1 MSTAK
6 TIAAFCG
13 SKEGKNPLYARD
25 AALLGQLIGKN
36 GYDLIYGGSQ
46 FGIMGAVANNALSHG
61 AKVTGVLPEVL
72 ISWEQ
77 QHDGITELI
86 ITKDMHERKKL
97 LFEKADVG
105 IILPGG
111 VGTLDELFEMVTWNQ
126 LSIHDKKIYILN
138 TDGFYDNLIAH
149 LQRMEQDGF
158 LYEQSSKMITVFA
171 EPNALMEEIKKN
183 IQ

>member
-1 MSTAK
+1 MSSAN

-13 SKEGKNPLYARD
+13 SKEGKNPLYIRD
-25 AALLGQLIGKN
+25 ASLLGQLIGNN
-36 GYDLIYGGSQ
+36 GFDLIYGGSQ
-46 FGIMGAVANNALSHG
+46 FGIMGAVANNALAHG

-97 LFEKADVG
+97 LFEKASVG

-138 TDGFYDNLIAH
+138 TDGFYNHLIAH

-158 LYEQSSKMITVFA
+158 LYEQISNMIAVFD
-171 EPNALMEEIKKN
+171 EPNALIEDVKSMLN
-183 IQ
+183 

>member
-1 MSTAK
+1 MSSTK

-25 AALLGQLIGKN
+25 AALLGHLIGKH
-36 GYDLIYGGSQ
+36 GYNLIYGGSQ
-46 FGIMGAVANNALSHG
+46 FGIMGAVANNALAQG

-77 QHDGITELI
+77 QHDGISELI

-126 LSIHDKKIYILN
+126 LSIHDKRIYILN

-149 LQRMEQDGF
+149 LKRMEQDGF
-158 LYEQSSKMITVFA
+158 LYEQASNMVAVFD
-171 EPNALMEEIKKN
+171 EPNALMQDLMKN
-183 IQ
+183 IG

>member
-1 MSTAK
+1 MSSNK

-13 SKEGKNPLYARD
+13 SKEGKNPLYVRD
-25 AALLGQLIGKN
+25 AALLGQLIGTY
-36 GYDLIYGGSQ
+36 GFHLIYGGSQ
-46 FGIMGAVANNALSHG
+46 FGIMGAVANAALAHG
-61 AKVTGVLPEVL
+61 STVTGVLPEVL

-77 QHDGITELI
+77 QHDGISELI

-97 LFEKADVG
+97 LFEKAAVG

-149 LQRMEQDGF
+149 LRRMEQDGF
-158 LYEQSSKMITVFA
+158 LYEHVSNMIAVFD
-171 EPNALMEEIKKN
+171 EPNALMEDIKSYLG
-183 IQ
+183 